1 MFVCFL
7 LSQKFISYALFN
19 TFMFFWH
26 FISVTLHAWNHTRT
40 IFPFSIVFHRIK
52 SFHFYVKGKISRS
65 IIKFMLL
72 SSSRRVRKRNE
83 GCHKSV
89 LKEERKKFSFLA
101 KSSFYVCT
109 HKKAAGASN
118 SICDSLYISIY
129 DVFIKFILPH
139 TQGMQA

>member
-1 MFVCFL
+1 MFVCFH

-72 SSSRRVRKRNE
+72 SSSRRVKKERRMPQKCFKGRE
-83 GCHKSV
+83 KKSFHFWQKV
-89 LKEERKKFSFLA
+89 HFMCA
-101 KSSFYVCT
+101 